1 MRVALTWILAPLIIG
16 TSAGATV
23 GLNSDA
29 RELLTGIFEDVGAI
43 LNSFAG
49 GPDDPTN
56 PVTNQATLKQ
66 DAARLDS
73 ATRKANQLATE
84 LNNLRSPREDRGP

>member
-1 MRVALTWILAPLIIG
+1 MLASLIIG
-16 TSAGATV
+16 GSAGATV
-23 GLNSDA
+23 GLNAHA
-29 RELLTGIFEDVGAI
+29 RDLLNGIFQDVGAI

-49 GPDDPTN
+49 GPNDPTN
-56 PVTNQATLKQ
+56 PVTNKATLTQ

-84 LNNLRSPREDRGP
+84 LNNLRSPKEDRGH

>member
-1 MRVALTWILAPLIIG
+1 MRVALTAILASLIIG
-16 TSAGATV
+16 TWAGATV
-23 GLNSDA
+23 GLNAHA
-29 RELLTGIFEDVGAI
+29 RELLTGIFDDVGAI

-49 GPDDPTN
+49 GPDDPSN

-84 LNNLRSPREDRGP
+84 LNNLRSPKEDRGH